1 MQVTILENGK
11 HMAAEMDNLTTLVE
25 DLHVEFNKTRA
36 VPELSDD
43 QGTNH
48 QEALK
53 KNMNLLVDKVISNV
67 DKNANNFITKVRL
80 PTASCV
86 CTQFHCVTKSDTS
99 ALTPKLKKGETT
111 VIQTFPTV
119 RTPNLIRNNAGSKKS

>member
-11 HMAAEMDNLTTLVE
+11 HMATEMDNLTTLVE
-25 DLHVEFNKTRA
+25 DLHVEFNKTQA
-36 VPELSDD
+36 VSELNDD

-53 KNMNLLVDKVISNV
+53 KNMNLLVDKVISSI

-80 PTASCV
+80 P
-86 CTQFHCVTKSDTS
+86 
-99 ALTPKLKKGETT
+99 
-111 VIQTFPTV
+111 I
-119 RTPNLIRNNAGSKKS
+119 SKI